1 MDSFFNYTGSK
12 IRSLNNILPRVIQGK
27 ELLIKNYCDNSL
39 KSDALQNCKT
49 SQNQQKIANS
59 EITYIESFVGS
70 AVIFFNVFNFF
81 EKHIINDLNY
91 KVIGIYDKVK
101 NDYDNLQKEIK
112 IIQDEYNHLDL
123 KQSEKYFLKIRKSFN
138 ENYNPVYLMFLLNQC
153 YGRMYIENSKQEF
166 NTAFFRDKNKN
177 FKVQDLKIYKDM
189 LQKAKIYNKSY
200 KDLDYLEYSLIYLDP
215 PYCSSEISYQ
225 KETFSQEELFEF
237 LDSLDNTKYKW
248 LLSNSD
254 TENIRKLYKNYNIQ
268 NVYLKRTLNIRN
280 AYDTHE
286 VLISNF

>member
-27 ELLIKNYCDNSL
+27 ELLIKNYCDNLQTQQTCNNSL
-39 KSDALQNCKT
+39 KSDAL
-49 SQNQQKIANS
+49 QNQQKIANS
-59 EITYIESFVGS
+59 EITYIEPFVGS

-101 NDYDNLQKEIK
+101 NDYDNLLKEVK

-123 KQSEKYFLKIRKSFN
+123 KQSEKYYHKIRKSFN

-153 YGRMYIENSKQEF
+153 YGRMYRENSKQEF
-166 NTAFFRDKNKN
+166 NNAFFRDKNKN

-200 KDLDYLEYSLIYLDP
+200 KDLDYPEYSLIYLDP
-215 PYCSSEISYQ
+215 PYCSSEVSYQ

-237 LDSLDNTKYKW
+237 LYSLDNTKYKW

-254 TENIRKLYKNYNIQ
+254 T
-268 NVYLKRTLNIRN
+268 
-280 AYDTHE
+280 
-286 VLISNF
+286 